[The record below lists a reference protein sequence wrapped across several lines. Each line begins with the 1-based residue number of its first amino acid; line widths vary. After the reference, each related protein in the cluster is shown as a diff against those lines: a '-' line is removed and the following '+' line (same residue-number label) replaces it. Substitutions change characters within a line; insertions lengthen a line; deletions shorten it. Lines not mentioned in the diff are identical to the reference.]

1 MADLPSS
8 FSTVNDVEGA
18 QDSLVAESQ
27 YIKLGSND
35 NYLKDGLDAEI
46 ATRTSA
52 DSALTTEKNTI
63 KTELNQ
69 LILFPKRVHIGS
81 IYYPPL
87 FIPTSTVLFS
97 NIGSNQRLCVV
108 WAEKRTGTN
117 QTWIKIQL
125 FLDGND
131 RMGIDHA
138 FQVSGL
144 FTTQWDTFHWYNDLD
159 TSTIHYRFYNNNT
172 MSIP

>member
-46 ATRTSA
+46 TARAAA
-52 DSALTTEKNTI
+52 DTVLTTNKNAL

-69 LILFPKRVHIGS
+69 LILFQKLVRSGTINYESHFTS
-81 IYYPPL
+81 IY
-87 FIPTSTVLFS
+87 TTGQ
-97 NIGSNQRLCVV
+97 IGTNRRTAVV
-108 WAEKRTGTN
+108 WPEKRTGTN
-117 QTWIKIQL
+117 QTWIKVQVFYDPTDDMAIDYYQQITSL
-125 FLDGND
+125 F
-131 RMGIDHA
+131 
-138 FQVSGL
+138 V
-144 FTTQWDTFHWYNDLD
+144 TQWDTFYWYHDFD
-159 TSTIHYRFYNNNT
+159 SRTIKYRFYKNNT
-172 MSIP
+172 MSVP